1 MVLPFETLL
10 TILLKKFTKST
21 FSIVTDQTSKRKGK
35 SVNISK
41 EKYAKQR
48 TDVYLSIKLY
58 HIKPNKKNNNI
69 SLVVTNQSR
78 KFNL

>member
-21 FSIVTDQTSKRKGK
+21 FSIATDQTSKRKGK

-41 EKYAKQR
+41 EKYAKRR
-48 TDVYLSIKLY
+48 TDVL
-58 HIKPNKKNNNI
+58 P
-69 SLVVTNQSR
+69 
-78 KFNL
+78 